1 MSGFMN
7 SSLSKLEENKEAE
20 EIELTWNHLSRMS
33 LLNEHRTFIHGTG
46 SFQKPHWVKLQSE
59 QIHRMFWT
67 LQNFKRK

>member
-1 MSGFMN
+1 MN

-33 LLNEHRTFIHGTG
+33 LLNECRTFIHGTG
-46 SFQKPHWVKLQSE
+46 SFQKLHWVKLQSG

-67 LQNFKRK
+67 LQNIKRE